1 MRAKVLTR
9 GYPPCQLFL
18 KPTVHRAVA
27 QGFPPQ
33 FLPVSIIAL
42 WANCGG
48 HCLGCLAAEVHIT
61 QDSQVRLHSQTPN
74 GSEMC
79 SSTLHGIVERCVGY
93 TLTRQLDE
101 SRWTPP
107 APATWDFPFA

>member
-1 MRAKVLTR
+1 MKMPVHSGMRAKVLTR

-18 KPTVHRAVA
+18 KPTVHRAIA

-48 HCLGCLAAEVHIT
+48 HCLGCPAAEVPSPRAVLPK
-61 QDSQVRLHSQTPN
+61 QPGLSPLPN
-74 GSEMC
+74 S
-79 SSTLHGIVERCVGY
+79 
-93 TLTRQLDE
+93 
-101 SRWTPP
+101 
-107 APATWDFPFA
+107 